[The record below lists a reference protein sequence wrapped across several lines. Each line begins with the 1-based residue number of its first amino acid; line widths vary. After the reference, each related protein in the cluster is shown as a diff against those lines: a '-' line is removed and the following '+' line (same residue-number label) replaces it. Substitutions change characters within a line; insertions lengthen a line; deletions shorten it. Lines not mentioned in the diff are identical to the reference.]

1 MSGPQLFAV
10 WALLALG
17 VVGIPGYFIGWAV
30 GRACLRGALDPARL
44 APVDDP
50 DVRVVVEADTLPV
63 AGRFPVD
70 PGLTWSEV
78 EASGDATAA
87 EVEATAAEAAAEIRR
102 WTIAAELTDAERQ
115 DDEITMTVPRGLFS
129 AALSE
134 REIAEMILV
143 AERRIPW
150 A

>member
-30 GRACLRGALDPARL
+30 GRASLRGALDPARL

-50 DVRVVVEADTLPV
+50 DVRVVEADTLPV

-115 DDEITMTVPRGLFS
+115 DDEITMRVPRGLLP

-134 REIAEMILV
+134 REIADITTI

-150 A
+150 L